1 MQLFSVP
8 IFLLVFRETIET
20 SIIVSVLL
28 VFLKQTLASPSSSSS
43 SSSPEEASHHKLVG
57 HAAADELKKPTTP
70 GQQRLG
76 QHDDNE
82 PPLSTSPSHSQQQQQ
97 QQQPVVEHLHVY
109 HALRRQILLGT
120 ISGFILCIAIGGAVI
135 GVFYTLG
142 VNKWESSGAELNW
155 EGAFCLLASLIIS
168 VVGAAL
174 LRVGRMREKWKGKMV
189 KAMEGKDSSKKNDG
203 RVTRK
208 KEEGQDGDGE
218 GLDTERGETD
228 EEGGVERGR
237 GRGWWVKMKAW
248 MERYVMFILP
258 FVTVLREGVEAIVF
272 VAGVSFAAPASSIPI
287 PAIVG
292 VIVGALVGVVLYR
305 FGSSTKLQLFL
316 VLSTSLLYLV
326 AAGLFSRAIWAFES
340 QHWANAIG
348 SDAAELGSGPG
359 SYDVDKS
366 VWHVDC
372 CSPLVNG
379 GGGWGIFNAIFGW
392 TNSATYG
399 SVIGYDL
406 YWLVVIVSFLVMRY
420 REVKGKWPMI
430 SRKTEVEDSRSVTGR
445 PLSRHDTSEKA
456 SSLFDRLSWKKGR
469 S

>member
-28 VFLKQTLASPSSSSS
+28 VFLKQTLASPSSSPAEAISHAAAAAAADSDELKPPSS
-43 SSSPEEASHHKLVG
+43 SSS
-57 HAAADELKKPTTP
+57 
-70 GQQRLG
+70 
-76 QHDDNE
+76 
-82 PPLSTSPSHSQQQQQ
+82 STNNNNSDSSP
-97 QQQPVVEHLHVY
+97 QPVVDLRVY
-109 HALRRQILLGT
+109 NALRRQILLGT
-120 ISGFILCIAIGGAVI
+120 VLGFILCIAIGGAVI

-155 EGAFCLLASLIIS
+155 EGAFCLLASVIIS

-174 LRVGRMREKWKGKMV
+174 LRVGRMKEKWRGKMI
-189 KAMEGKDSSKKNDG
+189 KAMEGKEKNKKKSKGGKVIA
-203 RVTRK
+203 R
-208 KEEGQDGDGE
+208 EEGDM
-218 GLDTERGETD
+218 ERGET
-228 EEGGVERGR
+228 EGVERQ
-237 GRGWWVKMKAW
+237 RGWWVKLKLW

-272 VAGVSFAAPASSIPI
+272 VAGVSFAAPATSIPI

-292 VIVGALVGVVLYR
+292 VIVGSLVGVVLYK

-326 AAGLFSRAIWAFES
+326 AAGLFSRAIWALES
-340 QHWANAIG
+340 QQWAKAVG
-348 SDAAELGSGPG
+348 SDAVELGSGPG
-359 SYDVDKS
+359 SYDIDKS

-372 CSPLVNG
+372 CSPQVNG

-399 SVIGYDL
+399 SVIGYDI

-420 REVKGKWPMI
+420 REVKGKWPLLPQ
-430 SRKTEVEDSRSVTGR
+430 RTEVEDG
-445 PLSRHDTSEKA
+445 SEKG
-456 SSLFDRLSWKKGR
+456 SVFGRLSWKKGR
-469 S
+469 A